1 MRAINLLPPEQ
12 RAGAARG
19 AGDLKLNPLHAIVG
33 GGAVIV
39 LVLLAVWAMARQ
51 DTQTARE
58 AEASAVARTAQTQ
71 AEVNRL
77 QPVVALDERRRSRE
91 TAVLALAAGRTD
103 WAAVLRSVAGA
114 LPGPVGITQLSAAAG
129 GATATGGGSVPAGL
143 GGSGSVALTG
153 CADTQ
158 PRVADTL
165 RRLRALPQVAD
176 VALNQTAKTKRAQ
189 GAASGSGGSADCDGV
204 ALDAAVGLSPTV
216 VLDAATPDAAAS
228 AAADAPADPATQAS
242 TTTDGASR

>member
-12 RAGAARG
+12 RAGASRG

-33 GGAVIV
+33 GGAVVV

-51 DTQTARE
+51 DTQSARE

-91 TAVLALAAGRTD
+91 SAVLALAAGRTD
-103 WAAVLRSVAGA
+103 WATVLRSVAGA
-114 LPGPVGITQLSAAAG
+114 LPGQVGITALNAAAG
-129 GATATGGGSVPAGL
+129 GAAAAGGSVPAGL
-143 GGSGSVALTG
+143 GGSGNVALTG

-165 RRLRALPQVAD
+165 RSLRALPQVAD

-189 GAASGSGGSADCDGV
+189 GTASGSGGSADCDGV

-216 VLDAATPDAAAS
+216 ILDAASPDAADP
-228 AAADAPADPATQAS
+228 AAAGAPADPATQAS